1 MENVKKKSFLLRT
14 IYGSTI
20 VNGMNHHCD
29 TQNQICTNE
38 KLRVYMVGL
47 YGVNSGVQ
55 SLA

>member
-38 KLRVYMVGL
+38 KLRVYMV
-47 YGVNSGVQ
+47 
-55 SLA
+55 